1 MDRHEMERTA
11 RPVVAGLVVLIT
23 LLVLL
28 GAAVRDPKP
37 HDLPVGLVAP
47 SPVADQLTAGFSQNA
62 PGAFAFTRYNS
73 EPDARAAIDNR
84 DVDAALVVTPTGPR
98 LVVAGA
104 AGDALAGGVTAAFT
118 AAFAAQGQQL
128 AVETVHPFGAGDA
141 HGIILFFLI
150 LATLVSS
157 VIVGALT
164 VLGARSGWRRQLGI
178 LATFALSAGVIGT
191 LTAAWIANDYW
202 NGIWGL
208 MALVALLSF
217 TIAVVIAA
225 CARAFGP
232 AGVAGA
238 VLLVVLLGLIS
249 SGGPLGSAFLP
260 DLYRAVAPWLP
271 VGAAHTAIIGTL
283 YFGGAGTT
291 YALLVLAAWAILGTA
306 GLPLVD
312 VAWPARVRTQQLPA

>member
-1 MDRHEMERTA
+1 MDRHEIERTA
-11 RPVVAGLVVLIT
+11 RPVVAGMAVLIT

-28 GAAVRDPKP
+28 GAAVRDPRP
-37 HDLPVGLVAP
+37 HDLPVGVVAP
-47 SPVADQLTAGFSQNA
+47 PPVADQLTAGFAQNA
-62 PGAFAFTRYNS
+62 PGAFAFTRYSS
-73 EPDARAAIDNR
+73 EPDARTAIDNR
-84 DVDAALVVTPTGPR
+84 DIVGALLVTPTGPR

-104 AGDALAGGVTAAFT
+104 AGDALVGGVTAAFT

-164 VLGARSGWRRQLGI
+164 VLAGRSSWRRQLGI
-178 LATFALSAGVIGT
+178 VATFAISAGIIGS
-191 LTAAWIANDYW
+191 LAAAWIANDYW
-202 NGIWGL
+202 DAIWGL
-208 MALVALLSF
+208 MALIALLSF
-217 TIAVVIAA
+217 TVAVVVAA
-225 CARAFGP
+225 SARAFGP

-238 VLLVVLLGLIS
+238 VLVVVLLGLIA

-283 YFGGAGTT
+283 YFGGAGVT
-291 YALLVLAAWAILGTA
+291 YALIVLVSWAILGTA
-306 GLPLVD
+306 GLMLAN
-312 VAWPARVRTQQLPA
+312 VAWPARMQAQQAPA